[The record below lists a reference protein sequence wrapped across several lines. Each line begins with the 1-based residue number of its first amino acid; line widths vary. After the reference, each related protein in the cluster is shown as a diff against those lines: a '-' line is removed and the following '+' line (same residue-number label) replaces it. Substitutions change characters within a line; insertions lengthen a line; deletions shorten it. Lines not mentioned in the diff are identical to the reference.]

1 MEGGRHAC
9 SLALNEV
16 DASEGARHPA
26 RALGRSSSSRLVV
39 WAGLSAFAVRRTLAH
54 YSHPLDSS
62 PRGSIP
68 DSDTWDAL
76 AGLIRHEIEILSIF
90 YIAFI

>member
-26 RALGRSSSSRLVV
+26 RAIGRDRHASSCGLGYRPSRFV
-39 WAGLSAFAVRRTLAH
+39 AH

-68 DSDTWDAL
+68 DADTWDAL
-76 AGLIRHEIEILSIF
+76 AGLMPRKIEILSIF